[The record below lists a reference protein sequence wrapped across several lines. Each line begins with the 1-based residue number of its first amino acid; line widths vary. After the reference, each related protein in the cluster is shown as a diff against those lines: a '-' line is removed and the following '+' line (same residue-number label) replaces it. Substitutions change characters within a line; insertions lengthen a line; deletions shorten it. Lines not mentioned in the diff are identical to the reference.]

1 MHNHGWSI
9 IGEVGIMTVIKEPD
23 PLKAECI
30 FGVQRLLPLLD
41 AFSKEI
47 DGVRTAQDIEH
58 IHRMRVA
65 SRRLRAALPLFAS
78 CFPEKKYLQWM
89 EEIRKVAR
97 ALGEARDTDVQIAFL
112 TKLIKK
118 RQARMHEMTPGYIS
132 VNSFDRRCGDN
143 PPLRIAE
150 KTLKTPD
157 CCGLIT

>member
-9 IGEVGIMTVIKEPD
+9 IGEAGIMTVIKEPD

-78 CFPEKKYLQWM
+78 CFPEKKYQPM
-89 EEIRKVAR
+89 D
-97 ALGEARDTDVQIAFL
+97 GGDTKGYPG
-112 TKLIKK
+112 TG
-118 RQARMHEMTPGYIS
+118 RSPGY
-132 VNSFDRRCGDN
+132 
-143 PPLRIAE
+143 
-150 KTLKTPD
+150 
-157 CCGLIT
+157 